1 VQKVTLPIGR
11 TVGKGVMIMLLN
23 TINTA
28 KRSMKLYKE
37 AEQKEKQRNY
47 QPISLSTNLGRKSF
61 MYL

>member
-1 VQKVTLPIGR
+1 VQKVTLPSGR
-11 TVGKGVMIMLLN
+11 TVGKGVMIMLVN

-61 MYL
+61 KYL

>member
-1 VQKVTLPIGR
+1 VQKVTLPSGR
-11 TVGKGVMIMLLN
+11 TVGKGVMIMLVN
-23 TINTA
+23 TINRA

-47 QPISLSTNLGRKSF
+47 QPISLSTNMGRKSF

>member
-1 VQKVTLPIGR
+1 VQKVTLPGGR
-11 TVGKGVMIMLLN
+11 TVGKGVMIMLVN
-23 TINTA
+23 TINRA

-47 QPISLSTNLGRKSF
+47 QPISLSTNMGRKSF

>member
-11 TVGKGVMIMLLN
+11 TVGKGVMIMLVN